1 VNVVQ
6 WPARLSGSQ
15 NAREHHHARARRV
28 KAERGNALLMCRTK
42 LRQPALWPVVIR
54 LTRIGPRKLD
64 SDNVQGSLK
73 AVRDGV
79 ADWLGLD
86 DGDERITWLYAQER
100 GAYAVRVEVVPGED
114 LATWDEVLP

>member
-1 VNVVQ
+1 MNVVQ

-28 KAERGNALLMCRTK
+28 KAERGNALLMCRTQ
-42 LRQPALWPVVIR
+42 LERPALPVVVR

-64 SDNVQGSLK
+64 SDNLQASCK
-73 AVRDGV
+73 SSRDGV
-79 ADWLGLD
+79 ADWLGID
-86 DGDERITWLYAQER
+86 DGDDRVTWLYAQER

-114 LATWDEVLP
+114 VATWDEVLP